1 MQSKHEREQ
10 NRHLRAENER
20 LRAENMRY
28 KEALSN
34 ASCPACGRMAAI
46 SDVSLDERQLR
57 MENARL
63 REECFTPSIHVMQI
77 DRISAVAA
85 GYVGKPFA
93 HIQARTPASVDE
105 STNIEKN

>member
-1 MQSKHEREQ
+1 MQSKNEREQ
-10 NRHLRAENER
+10 NKHLRAENER

-34 ASCPACGRMAAI
+34 ASCPACGRLAAI

-63 REECFTPSIHVMQI
+63 REEI

-93 HIQARTPASVDE
+93 HIQARTLASVDE
-105 STNIEKN
+105 STNIENNQNNLI